1 MALSGETMALLGDAI
16 ALSVNAI
23 ALLVDAIALQKV
35 GLKLHIN
42 TNTKPQER
50 TFKGEATVTI
60 FKQAYILISTMSA
73 KHKDSRTTIQSR
85 DWPIEELPG
94 LSHEEQSQLQNCGI
108 TSTVTLVKQ
117 GKTLES
123 RLALANKLQ
132 IHLQYVN
139 KWMALADL
147 ARIPS
152 VGTQYC
158 GLLLHAGIGSVVQLA
173 QTPTHRLHQQIMRL
187 QVATMQRRDLCPA
200 IELVQQWSQQAKTII
215 S

>member
-1 MALSGETMALLGDAI
+1 MLSLVTETYPSVRKLLG
-16 ALSVNAI
+16 NA
-23 ALLVDAIALQKV
+23 
-35 GLKLHIN
+35 
-42 TNTKPQER
+42 NTKPQKS
-50 TFKGEATVTI
+50 TFVKKRVSQYS
-60 FKQAYILISTMSA
+60 KKPNILILKMSA
-73 KHKDSRTTIQSR
+73 KHKDSKILMQSR
-85 DWPIEELPG
+85 DWPIEQLPG
-94 LSHEEQSQLQNCGI
+94 LSHEEQSQLHNCGI

-117 GKTLES
+117 GKTLEQ

-152 VGTQYC
+152 VGIQYC
-158 GLLLHAGIGSVVQLA
+158 GLLLHAGIGSVAQLA
-173 QTPTHRLHQQIMRL
+173 ETPTHRLHRQIMRL

-215 S
+215 I